1 MPDLRRIA
9 VTVVEE
15 EEGAYR
21 WRLIEQDGEDWHVLK
36 QQSRSM
42 GTYKAA
48 MATGLLELQKMID
61 DLDLGPREQEEPGL
75 AKPAKKSGPVFGFG
89 FGLPKMG

>member
-1 MPDLRRIA
+1 MPNLRRIA

-15 EEGAYR
+15 VEAAYR
-21 WRLIEQDGEDWHVLK
+21 WRLIEQFGEDWHVLK

-48 MATGLLELQKMID
+48 VAAGLLEC
-61 DLDLGPREQEEPGL
+61 
-75 AKPAKKSGPVFGFG
+75 
-89 FGLPKMG
+89 